1 MRQLFRVFIPA
12 SIVALAISEI
22 ALIFLCYVAGS
33 WMVSQFVN
41 PNLVLGTFLLYEG
54 GLVQITLVVICLA
67 LGLYFQDLY
76 SNVRVKS
83 ISLLLQQVCLMI
95 GLAFLVSAG
104 LGGHHA
110 GVEQHWWPGP
120 TACTGG
126 SESLDL
132 SQLSNLNAVKVIPCD
147 IVQWRDPVLRLSLAG
162 YNALV
167 SLAIVALLLVAL
179 VDQGRRGRSA
189 VAA

>member
-33 WMVSQFVN
+33 WMGSEILN

-67 LGLYFQDLY
+67 LGLYFQNLY

-95 GLAFLVSAG
+95 GLAFLVQA
-104 LGGHHA
+104 LFA
-110 GVEQHWWPGP
+110 YIRKPEW
-120 TACTGG
+120 
-126 SESLDL
+126 SL
-132 SQLSNLNAVKVIPCD
+132 P
-147 IVQWRDPVLRLSLAG
+147 
-162 YNALV
+162 
-167 SLAIVALLLVAL
+167 
-179 VDQGRRGRSA
+179 
-189 VAA
+189 